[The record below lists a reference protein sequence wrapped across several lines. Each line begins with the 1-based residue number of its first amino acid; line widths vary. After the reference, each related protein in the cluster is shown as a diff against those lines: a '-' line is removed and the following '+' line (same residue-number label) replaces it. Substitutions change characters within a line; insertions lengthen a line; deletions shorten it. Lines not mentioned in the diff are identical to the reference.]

1 MVLTYFL
8 SMRTLLFLL
17 LLLSAASCAPRVY
30 WPQGHYHRAAIPAT
44 APADPI
50 ARAAY
55 IQRLDSLTAQL
66 WSGTARIDMLE
77 EGRDYQGWSPAPAK
91 CQQRVFSLFKKK

>member
-1 MVLTYFL
+1 
-8 SMRTLLFLL
+8 MRLATILLG

-30 WPQGHYHRAAIPAT
+30 WPQGHYHRAALPPAPT
-44 APADPI
+44 DPV

-55 IQRLDSLTAQL
+55 VRHLDSLTAVL
-66 WSGTARIDMLE
+66 WSIPPGEGPARIEVLE

-91 CQQRVFSLFKKK
+91 CQQRPFPFHLTKK